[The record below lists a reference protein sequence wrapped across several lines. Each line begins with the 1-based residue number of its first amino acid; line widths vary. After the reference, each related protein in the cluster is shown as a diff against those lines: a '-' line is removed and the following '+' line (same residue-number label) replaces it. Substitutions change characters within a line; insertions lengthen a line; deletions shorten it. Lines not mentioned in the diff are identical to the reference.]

1 MSVLL
6 SPYPLPTRKL
16 IFSPSGRLVVQV
28 ADERYCMEPGDALRF
43 DVTSP
48 YSFSNPDATSV
59 SYYLFMSRLGDVL
72 RSAP

>member
-1 MSVLL
+1 
-6 SPYPLPTRKL
+6 
-16 IFSPSGRLVVQV
+16 
-28 ADERYCMEPGDALRF
+28 MEPGDALRF